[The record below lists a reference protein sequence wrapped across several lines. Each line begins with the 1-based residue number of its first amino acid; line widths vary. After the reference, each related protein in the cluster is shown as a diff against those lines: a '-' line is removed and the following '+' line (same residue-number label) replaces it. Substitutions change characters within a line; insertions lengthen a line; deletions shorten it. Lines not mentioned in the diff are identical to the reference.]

1 MKFKRTSYLTRLAA
15 LGVAAATLMV
25 PLGQVPAAFAKN
37 DNETKK
43 DGNALVSK
51 MLDSSLKANSEIKSI
66 EDLRHVNPTLA
77 KAFEDYSKKDQF
89 NKNSNAQVTVVVTL
103 KNYRSQLTDADE
115 KANIHEQNVLINRVK
130 SKYNMTVRRQ
140 VGYLMSAFEATL
152 PEKHVQDLKRE
163 PGVVSVAKER
173 LYHPME
179 NYARDLQGVQTVFKK
194 HHLDG
199 TGMLVSIIDTG
210 IDPNHQDMKLD
221 DSAKKN
227 LRLKPT
233 GKGNTTDKVPAGYNY
248 ADENTN
254 FTDANGEQHGM
265 HVAGI
270 VAANGDENGAPA
282 SENHRVDGIAP
293 NAQLLAMKVF
303 SNVPGSHGARD
314 VDIVAAIEDS
324 VKLGADVI
332 NMSLGSDNGFG
343 GTSSATS
350 VALKKAREAGVLP
363 VISAGN
369 SGLNFS
375 ESGGID
381 DSLGKWDDATIG
393 SPSSYPSAFSVASVE
408 NSNITQ
414 QSANWVGKDGKSHT
428 LPYSYSIGSLT
439 DALSQHELVDAK
451 KATKADVKDLDL
463 TGKYALVERGGISFT
478 EKFNN
483 AISKGAKGVIVY
495 NHDKDSSLFI
505 GMGGLEKIK
514 NCFGASIPRSYA
526 LEIKAALDKGEKVK
540 IAFTEQFVTIAN
552 PDDGKPSSF
561 TSWGPTPEFD
571 FKPQIAGIG
580 GNVWSTQNGN
590 KYTSMSGTSMAA
602 PNVSGLSALVME
614 SYKNRFPELNKSE
627 MATRVSQALMNTAS
641 IIGHKDSANSKK
653 IPYAPR
659 QIGAG
664 LAQVDK
670 AVATDVIATVNGNSY
685 VALKNVNSNREFTV
699 TLHNY
704 GKTPVKFAVPDQE
717 VVNES
722 NEANKDTVTS
732 ISDTETLQSKT
743 RTVTVKPGKTAD
755 VKFTLSPNSSKGN
768 HYIEGWVRF
777 ESLTDSQPDVSVP
790 YLGFVGDWNDEP
802 IMVKPG
808 ESYSA
813 KHSDLTTSLLSVA
826 GFMGKL
832 PVNNETKPYVLG
844 EFSPANQDGWMDYVV
859 PSMAI
864 FRGASDIKY
873 SVLDSHNKTKIVLGT
888 EHNVHRSTIA
898 NAGTTDGLAGNFDGS
913 VWNPK
918 TSRFDIL
925 PDGWY
930 TYRIQARLG
939 DKFDWQTYDMKV
951 AIDNHGPKVTVSD
964 RDDKGNVK
972 IVISDELSPDPGV
985 PTIHLPGVKDA
996 LNYGDEDTQC
1006 PLNEAT
1012 RTRVCKSIHIGNEA
1026 QYIDVLVRDN
1036 AMNPTEVKKVFDTY
1050 VPNGSGKPEK
1060 NKKFIIPN
1068 EQKLTSHQIKA
1079 NQLEESKTNP
1089 DINGKFYLEG
1099 YLTKDV
1105 ASIKAYVTPKDGKKQ
1120 EVKLAKKR
1128 KGENTFYAFVPLKNG
1143 KNTVMLKA
1151 FNSNGDRI
1159 GNKKLELTFN
1169 AQTPK
1174 ITVNGLDDKGN
1185 LPVGADGKVTVAGKV
1200 TDTPGDTVKLKL
1212 TYQKAADNTTPAN
1225 AVAGSVNNHA
1235 SGSASGSTT
1244 KAVFGAN
1251 TTSATSIDA
1260 NVKQADAAAASKE
1273 TEEVVTVGKDGSF
1286 KTVITP
1292 AAKAVMVTLV
1302 ATDSA
1307 ENTTTI
1313 GLALAGRS
1321 TPTPKPAAATKDF
1334 VLTNAGSMGSYAW
1347 LIHKKNYGPDVI
1359 GSDYFVAQG
1368 DVSSKVTSVVFTPA
1382 SRFDATT
1389 KNLVTP
1395 NPLRAEIKNGKF
1407 SVKLPMHPGIN
1418 DFRLQVNTKADDEDA
1433 DEDDE
1438 TNVIDTPAAFYFDIT
1453 PPTAHFDTPKLY
1465 GHTLFT
1471 NRDTV
1476 TFSGNVSDDA
1486 FGQSLRINND
1496 SVGDF
1501 YTLDTNG
1508 KETTRRQFST
1518 DIPVDNGDKLL
1529 LHLSDQVES
1538 HLLSVIPVVLDETDP
1553 TVEAGLVEGEE
1564 IDDGHEITVKAT
1576 DDNLKSLRVM
1586 VDGRPVAYTENYL
1599 PTTAVENTLV
1609 DVSKVNDNPT
1619 PDKPGSTTLTLK
1631 IPTNK
1636 LTDGSHTITIE
1647 ATDFAGNTASAT
1659 SDNAKGATAYTF
1671 KVKHGVKPGEDPSKP
1686 GEDPSKPGQDPK
1698 KPGEDPKKPGEDPA
1712 KPKNPGTKDE
1722 STQTDSAPIPP
1733 ASTEKISKTIAGLE
1747 TKNVT
1752 AGKEVKIYVSGQPKA
1767 LKEAKADARMYA
1779 FIYSDPKDLK
1789 GEDGH
1794 EYVTVR
1800 TGENG
1805 KYYFKVLIPSGYS
1818 GKHTILLM
1826 DANGN
1831 QIASGEVSVS
1841 SSASSDSGS
1850 QTDSDNQ
1857 NNKNN
1862 QNQSGSGNTGNA
1874 GNTGNSEGGS
1884 SGHGKDSGN
1893 NGGSTSGSASGD
1905 TNNDSRGGNHG
1916 GSHSSNHGGSHSSNH
1931 GGNHGGKSFTTGG
1944 NSSNNSESSSKDDA
1958 DSTNAGASAASGD
1971 AAANG
1976 NASSANGNASAA
1988 NANAAAKQKAAAKSA
2003 AKKMTSDLAM
2013 TGSSVIGMVVTFMV
2027 LLASGAVT
2035 FKTRSRHVRARK

>member
-25 PLGQVPAAFAKN
+25 PLADVSPAFAK
-37 DNETKK
+37 ETSGTEFIAASAKTRK
-43 DGNALVSK
+43 NT
-51 MLDSSLKANSEIKSI
+51 NFTPEQ
-66 EDLRHVNPTLA
+66 LRHINPTLA
-77 KAFEDYSKKDQF
+77 KAFENYGKKDQF

-103 KNYRSQLTDADE
+103 KNNHPQLTDYDE
-115 KANIHEQNVLINRVK
+115 KANIHEQDVLINRVK
-130 SKYNMTVRRQ
+130 SKYNMTVRRK

-152 PEKHVQDLKRE
+152 PENHIQALRKE

-173 LYHPME
+173 LYYPME

-210 IDPNHQDMKLD
+210 IDPTHQDMKLD
-221 DSAKKN
+221 ASAKQH
-227 LRLKPT
+227 LRLQPT
-233 GKGNTTDKVPAGYNY
+233 GKGNTTDKVPAGFNY
-248 ADENTN
+248 ADENDN
-254 FTDANGEQHGM
+254 FTDSGAEQHGM

-270 VAANGDENGAPA
+270 VAANGDEQDSPA
-282 SENHRVDGIAP
+282 SEHHRVDGVAP

-303 SNVPGSHGARD
+303 SNNPEAHGARD

-324 VKLGADVI
+324 VKLGADII
-332 NMSLGSDNGFG
+332 NMSLGSTNGFA
-343 GTSSATS
+343 GTSNATS
-350 VALKKAREAGVLP
+350 IALKKAREAGSLP

-375 ESGGID
+375 PSGGED
-381 DSLGKWDDATIG
+381 DALGKWDDATLG

-414 QSANWVGKDGKSHT
+414 QAANWTGKDGKSHAV
-428 LPYSYSIGSLT
+428 PYNLAIGSLI
-439 DALSQHELVDAK
+439 DAVSQHELVDAK
-451 KATKADVKDLDL
+451 KATETDVKDLDL
-463 TGKYALVERGGISFT
+463 KDKYALVERGGITFT
-478 EKFNN
+478 EKFKN
-483 AISKGAKGVIVY
+483 AIAKGAKGVIVY
-495 NHDKDSSLFI
+495 NHDKDSSMFI

-514 NCFGASIPRSYA
+514 DCFGASIPRSYA
-526 LEIKAALDKGEKVK
+526 LQILTALHKGEKVK
-540 IAFTEQFVTIAN
+540 IAFTNQFTTIVN
-552 PDDGKPSSF
+552 PDNGKPSSF
-561 TSWGPTPEFD
+561 TSWGPTPELD

-614 SYKNRFPELNKSE
+614 SYKKRFPDLKKSE

-641 IIGHKDSANSKK
+641 IIGRKDSADSKQ

-670 AVATDVIATVNGNSY
+670 AVATNVIATVDGNSY
-685 VALKNVNSNREFTV
+685 VALRNVNADRNFTV

-704 GKTPVKFAVPDQE
+704 GKNPVKFAVPDQD

-743 RTVTVKPGKTAD
+743 REVTVKPGKTAG
-755 VKFTLSPNSSKGN
+755 VNFTLSPDRSKGN

-777 ESLTDSQPDVSVP
+777 ESLSDTQPDVAVP
-790 YLGFVGDWNDEP
+790 YLGFVGDWNAEP

-808 ESYSA
+808 ESYGA
-813 KHSDLTTSLLSVA
+813 NHSDLTTSLLSVA
-826 GFMGKL
+826 GSMGKL

-859 PSMAI
+859 PSMSM

-873 SVLDSHNKTKIVLGT
+873 SVLDSHHKTKIVLGT
-888 EHNVHRSTIA
+888 EHNVNRSTISDA
-898 NAGTTDGLAGNFDGS
+898 SATDGLAGNFDGS

-964 RDDKGNVK
+964 RDANGNVK

-1012 RTRVCKSIHIGNEA
+1012 RTRVCKPIHIGTDA
-1026 QYIDVLVRDN
+1026 PYIDVLARDN
-1036 AMNPTEVKKVFDTY
+1036 AMNPTEVKKVFNKHTRKNA
-1050 VPNGSGKPEK
+1050 NGKEEEISTR
-1060 NKKFIIPN
+1060 NIIIPN
-1068 EQKLTSHQIKA
+1068 EKVLTSRQIKA
-1079 NQLEESKTNP
+1079 NALEESKTNP
-1089 DINGKFYLEG
+1089 NINGKFYIEG
-1099 YLTKDV
+1099 YLTDNV
-1105 ASIKAYVTPKDGKKQ
+1105 ASIQAYVTPKDGKKQ
-1120 EVKLAKKR
+1120 QVTNAAKR
-1128 KGENTFYAFVPLKNG
+1128 KDENTFYAFVPLKNG
-1143 KNTVMLKA
+1143 ENTVIFKA
-1151 FNSNGDRI
+1151 YDAKGDWL
-1159 GNKKLELTFN
+1159 GNKKLKLTFN
-1169 AQTPK
+1169 AQAPN
-1174 ITVNGLDDKGN
+1174 ITMNGLDNKGN
-1185 LPVGADGKVTVAGKV
+1185 LPVSADGKVTVAGKV

-1212 TYQKAADNTTPAN
+1212 KYQKAADNTTSAN
-1225 AVAGSVNNHA
+1225 VVAGSGATHTTA
-1235 SGSASGSTT
+1235 SSSQ
-1244 KAVFGAN
+1244 AVSGAN
-1251 TTSATSIDA
+1251 TTSKASINA
-1260 NVKQADAAAASKE
+1260 NVKQAEAAAAGKE

-1292 AAKAVMVTLV
+1292 AAKAVTVTLV

-1307 ENTTTI
+1307 ENSTTM
-1313 GLALAGRS
+1313 GLALAGRATA
-1321 TPTPKPAAATKDF
+1321 TPEAPQTKDF

-1347 LIHKKNYGPDVI
+1347 LVHKKAYGSDVI
-1359 GSDYFVAQG
+1359 GKNYFVAQG
-1368 DVSSKVTSVVFTPA
+1368 EVGANVTSVLFTPA
-1382 SRFDATT
+1382 TRIDAKT
-1389 KNLVTP
+1389 KKFVTP
-1395 NPLRAEIKNGKF
+1395 NPLRANIKNGKF

-1418 DFRLQVNTKADDEDA
+1418 DFRLQVNTKATDEDA

-1453 PPTAHFDTPKLY
+1453 PPTARFDTPKLY

-1486 FGQSLRINND
+1486 FGQTLRINND

-1508 KETTRRQFST
+1508 TEVTRRQFST
-1518 DIPVDNGDKLL
+1518 DIPVNDGDKLL

-1538 HLLSVIPVVLDETDP
+1538 HLLGVIPVVLDETDP
-1553 TVEAGLVEGEE
+1553 KVEAGLVEGEE
-1564 IDDGHEITVKAT
+1564 IADGHEITVRAT
-1576 DDNLKSLRVM
+1576 DDHLKSLRVM

-1599 PTTAVENTLV
+1599 PVNTVESTLV
-1609 DVSKVNDNPT
+1609 DVKNINDNPT
-1619 PDKPGSTTLTLK
+1619 PDRPDSTTLTLK
-1631 IPTNK
+1631 IPTEK
-1636 LTDGSHTITIE
+1636 LADGNHTLTIE
-1647 ATDFAGNTASAT
+1647 ATDFAGNTASDT
-1659 SDNAKGATAYTF
+1659 SDNSADATAYTF
-1671 KVKHGVKPGEDPSKP
+1671 IVKRSKKHADGEKPGKSGKPGKPSKPSKP
-1686 GEDPSKPGQDPK
+1686 GKPSKPSKPGKPGKPSKPGKKPAPAPKPTPK
-1698 KPGEDPKKPGEDPA
+1698 KPE
-1712 KPKNPGTKDE
+1712 TKDE
-1722 STQTDSAPIPP
+1722 STQTDSAPLPP
-1733 ASTEKISKTIAGLE
+1733 VSTAKF
-1747 TKNVT
+1747 TKNLIALDTKEIV
-1752 AGKEVKIYVSGQPKA
+1752 AGKEQSVYVSGKPAA
-1767 LKEAKADARMYA
+1767 LNNAKKDARMYA
-1779 FIYSDPKDLK
+1779 FIYSTPQQLK

-1794 EYVTVR
+1794 DYVTVR
-1800 TGENG
+1800 ADENG
-1805 KYYFKVLIPSGYS
+1805 KYYFKAMIPAGLT

-1826 DANGN
+1826 DADGS
-1831 QIASGEVSVS
+1831 QLASGEVTVSAAHVADADTQSDNMPASKNPAESKPAPKKPAEKKPESKPAEKKLEHTGQSHSDRVHNSHSANRSFTKKGKDASGSVHA
-1841 SSASSDSGS
+1841 SAESKSDATEGGENHESANAATANKSDSVQSESNGA
-1850 QTDSDNQ
+1850 TD
-1857 NNKNN
+1857 NNSANN
-1862 QNQSGSGNTGNA
+1862 SA
-1874 GNTGNSEGGS
+1874 GA
-1884 SGHGKDSGN
+1884 D
-1893 NGGSTSGSASGD
+1893 
-1905 TNNDSRGGNHG
+1905 
-1916 GSHSSNHGGSHSSNH
+1916 
-1931 GGNHGGKSFTTGG
+1931 GG
-1944 NSSNNSESSSKDDA
+1944 NSSKEQTAERATAKELTSKL
-1958 DSTNAGASAASGD
+1958 AA
-1971 AAANG
+1971 
-1976 NASSANGNASAA
+1976 
-1988 NANAAAKQKAAAKSA
+1988 
-2003 AKKMTSDLAM
+2003 
-2013 TGSSVIGMVVTFMV
+2013 TGSGVVAAVVTFLVLMV
-2027 LLASGAVT
+2027 SGAIT
-2035 FKTRSRHVRARK
+2035 FTTRRHGVHAGSNAAVRK

>member
-15 LGVAAATLMV
+15 LSVAAATLMV
-25 PLGQVPAAFAKN
+25 PLGTVPAAFAKN

-43 DGNALVSK
+43 DENALVSK
-51 MLDSSLKANSEIKSI
+51 MLDSSLKDNSEIKSI

-77 KAFEDYSKKDQF
+77 KAFENYSKKDQF

-103 KNYRSQLTDADE
+103 KNNHPKLTNYDE

-179 NYARDLQGVQTVFKK
+179 NTARNLQGVQAAFKK
-194 HHLDG
+194 YHLDG

-210 IDPNHQDMKLD
+210 IDPTHQDMKLD
-221 DSAKKN
+221 ASAKTH
-227 LRLKPT
+227 LRLQPT
-233 GKGNTTDKVPAGYNY
+233 GKGNTTDKVPAGFNY

-254 FTDANGEQHGM
+254 FTDSGAEQHGM

-270 VAANGDENGAPA
+270 VAANGDETGAPA
-282 SENHRVDGIAP
+282 SEHNRVDGIAP

-343 GTSSATS
+343 GTSNATS
-350 VALKKAREAGVLP
+350 LALKKAHEAGVLP

-381 DSLGKWDDATIG
+381 DVLGKWDDATLG

-463 TGKYALVERGGISFT
+463 TGKYALVERGDISFT

-505 GMGGLEKIK
+505 GMGGLDKIK
-514 NCFGASIPRSYA
+514 GCFGASIPRSYA
-526 LEIKAALDKGEKVK
+526 LEIKKALDNGEKVK

-614 SYKNRFPELNKSE
+614 SYKKRFPDLKKSE

-641 IIGHKDSANSKK
+641 IIGHKDSADSKQ

-659 QIGAG
+659 QVGAG

-670 AVATDVIATVNGNSY
+670 AVATNVIATVDGNSY
-685 VALKNVNSNREFTV
+685 VALRNVNADRNFTV

-704 GKTPVKFAVPDQE
+704 GKNPVKFAVPDQD

-743 RTVTVKPGKTAD
+743 REVTVKPGKTAD
-755 VKFTLSPNSSKGN
+755 VKFTLSPNRSKGN
-768 HYIEGWVRF
+768 HYIEGWARF
-777 ESLTDSQPDVSVP
+777 ESLADTQPDVSVP

-813 KHSDLTTSLLSVA
+813 SHSDLTTSLLSVA

-844 EFSPANQDGWMDYVV
+844 EFSPANRDGWMDYVV

-864 FRGASDIKY
+864 FRGASEVKY

-888 EHNVHRSTIA
+888 EHNVNRSTISNVGA
-898 NAGTTDGLAGNFDGS
+898 TDGLAGNFDGS

-918 TSRFDIL
+918 TSRFEIL

-964 RDDKGNVK
+964 RDANGNVK

-1012 RTRVCKSIHIGNEA
+1012 RTRVCKTIHIGNEA

-1036 AMNPTEVKKVFDTY
+1036 AMNSTEVKKVFDTY
-1050 VPNGSGKPEK
+1050 AVKKPDGSEESKK

-1068 EQKLTSHQIKA
+1068 EQKLTSQQIKA
-1079 NQLEESKTNP
+1079 NALEESKTDP

-1105 ASIKAYVTPKDGKKQ
+1105 ASIKAYVTPEGGKKQ

-1143 KNTVMLKA
+1143 ENTVMLKA
-1151 FNSNGDRI
+1151 FDSKGDRI
-1159 GNKKLELTFN
+1159 GNKKLVLKFN

-1174 ITVNGLDDKGN
+1174 ITVDGLDNKGN
-1185 LPVGADGKVTVAGKV
+1185 LPVAADGKVTVAGKV
-1200 TDTPGDTVKLKL
+1200 TDTPGDTVKLTL
-1212 TYQKAADNTTPAN
+1212 NYQKAADNTTAAN

-1235 SGSASGSTT
+1235 SGSASESTT
-1244 KAVFGAN
+1244 KAVSGAN
-1251 TTSATSIDA
+1251 TTSAANINA
-1260 NVKQADAAAASKE
+1260 NVKQADIAAASKE

-1334 VLTNAGSMGSYAW
+1334 MLTNAGSMGSYAW
-1347 LIHKKNYGPDVI
+1347 LIHKKNNGPDVI
-1359 GSDYFVAQG
+1359 GTDYFVAQG

-1418 DFRLQVNTKADDEDA
+1418 DFRLQVNTKSTDEDA

-1453 PPTAHFDTPKLY
+1453 PPAAHFDTPKLY

-1518 DIPVDNGDKLL
+1518 DIQVDNGDKLL

-1538 HLLSVIPVVLDETDP
+1538 HLLGVIPVVLDEVDP
-1553 TVEAGLVEGEE
+1553 TVKAGLVEGEE
-1564 IDDGHEITVKAT
+1564 ITDGHEITVKAE

-1586 VDGRPVAYTENYL
+1586 VDGHPVAYTENYL
-1599 PTTAVENTLV
+1599 PTTAVEDTLV

-1619 PDKPGSTTLTLK
+1619 PDKPSSTTLTLK
-1631 IPTNK
+1631 IPTKK
-1636 LTDGSHTITIE
+1636 LVDGTHTITIE
-1647 ATDFAGNTASAT
+1647 ATDFAGNTASDA
-1659 SDNAKGATAYTF
+1659 SNNANGATAYTF
-1671 KVKHGVKPGEDPSKP
+1671 TVKNGVKPGENPTKPSN
-1686 GEDPSKPGQDPK
+1686 S
-1698 KPGEDPKKPGEDPA
+1698 
-1712 KPKNPGTKDE
+1712 GTKDE

-1733 ASTEKISKTIAGLE
+1733 ASTKKIQKSLAGLE

-1752 AGKEVKIYVSGQPKA
+1752 AGKEVKIYVSGQPEAVKKA
-1767 LKEAKADARMYA
+1767 KSGDRMYA

-1794 EYVTVR
+1794 EYVTVH
-1800 TGENG
+1800 TDENG
-1805 KYYFKVLIPSGYS
+1805 KYYFKALIPSGYS

-1850 QTDSDNQ
+1850 QTGSD
-1857 NNKNN
+1857 NKNN
-1862 QNQSGSGNTGNA
+1862 QNQNGSGNAGNT

-1884 SGHGKDSGN
+1884 TGHGNGSGN
-1893 NGGSTSGSASGD
+1893 NGGSTSGNASGNTSGNTSGNASGD
-1905 TNNDSRGGNHG
+1905 TNNNSRGG
-1916 GSHSSNHGGSHSSNH
+1916 NHGGSHSSNH

-1976 NASSANGNASAA
+1976 NASSSNGNAGAA
-1988 NANAAAKQKAAAKSA
+1988 SGNAAAKQKAAEKEQADAKSA

-2035 FKTRSRHVRARK
+2035 FKTRRHHTHTSK